1 MNLQRLRYFQAVGRF
16 GSFRR
21 AADELNITQP
31 ALSRQIKVLE
41 REVGVPLLTRSKRK
55 VALTPGG
62 AYLLQRSTQLLDEA
76 AVVLKDVRQVSTEEP
91 VPFTLGVLQS
101 LLTGVFPQALV
112 MLRKEFG
119 RAPVRVFGFRTHQIV
134 SGVLHGEYDL
144 GIVAGPV
151 DDPKL
156 VGREVFVEPY
166 VAVLPRGHRL
176 ARHSTV
182 DLALMASVP
191 LVGSPIGHIIRQMVD
206 AAAGDTLR
214 LKYVAEIESLG
225 AIVELVRAQL
235 GAAVIPLSA
244 VTPLPRGI
252 IARRLVTSDGD
263 DAIVRTIWSIQR
275 AGVTLPRLG
284 RRLPDILAKAAATM
298 PRL

>member
-41 REVGVPLLTRSKRK
+41 REVGIPLLTRSKRK
-55 VALTPGG
+55 IALTPGG
-62 AYLLQRSTQLLDEA
+62 AHLLQRSTQLLDDA
-76 AVVLKDVRQVSTEEP
+76 AVLLKEVRLVNTEEP
-91 VPFTLGVLQS
+91 VPLTLGVLQS

-112 MLRKEFG
+112 MLRKEF
-119 RAPVRVFGFRTHQIV
+119 RKAPVRVFGFRTQQIT

-144 GIVAGPV
+144 GIIAGPV

-156 VGREVFVEPY
+156 VGRQLFVEPY
-166 VAVLPRGHRL
+166 VAVFPRGHPL
-176 ARHSTV
+176 ARRPAV
-182 DLALMASVP
+182 DLAAMASVP
-191 LVGSPIGHIIRQMVD
+191 LVGSPVGHIIREMVD
-206 AAAGDTLR
+206 SAGGGSLR
-214 LKYVAEIESLG
+214 WRYVAEMDSLG
-225 AIVELVRAQL
+225 AMVELVRAQL

-244 VTPLPRGI
+244 VTPLPRGVV
-252 IARRLVTSDGD
+252 ARRLVGNSGSH
-263 DAIVRTIWSIQR
+263 AIVRTIWSIQR

-284 RRLPDILAKAAATM
+284 RRLPDILTKAAAAM
-298 PRL
+298 PEL

>member
-41 REVGVPLLTRSKRK
+41 REVGVPLLTRSKRR

-62 AYLLQRSTQLLDEA
+62 AHLLQRTTQLLDEA
-76 AVVLKDVRQVSTEEP
+76 AVVLKEVRQISAEEP

-101 LLTGVFPQALV
+101 LLSGVFPQALL
-112 MLRKEFG
+112 MLKKEFG
-119 RAPVRVFGFRTHQIV
+119 SAPVRVFGFRTQQILA
-134 SGVLHGEYDL
+134 GVLHGEYDL
-144 GIVAGPV
+144 GIIAGPV

-156 VGREVFVEPY
+156 VGRHLFIEPY
-166 VAVLPRGHRL
+166 VAVLHRGHRL
-176 ARHSTV
+176 ARRAV
-182 DLALMASVP
+182 IDLPTMATVP
-191 LVGSPIGHIIRQMVD
+191 LVGSPIGHIIREMVD
-206 AAAGDTLR
+206 RAGGDTLR
-214 LKYVAEIESLG
+214 WKYVAEMESLG
-225 AIVELVRAQL
+225 AMIELVRAQL

-252 IARRLVTSDGD
+252 VARRLVAASGG
-263 DAIVRTIWSIQR
+263 DAISRDVWSVQR

-284 RRLPDILAKAAATM
+284 RRLPDILAKAAAAM

>member
-62 AYLLQRSTQLLDEA
+62 AHLLQRTTQLLDDA
-76 AVVLKDVRQVSTEEP
+76 AVVLKEVRQISAEEP

-101 LLTGVFPQALV
+101 LLTGVFPQALL

-119 RAPVRVFGFRTHQIV
+119 SAPVRVFGFRTQQILA
-134 SGVLHGEYDL
+134 GVLHGEYDL

-151 DDPKL
+151 DDAKL
-156 VGREVFVEPY
+156 VGRHLFIEPY

-176 ARHSTV
+176 ARRTTI
-182 DLALMASVP
+182 DLPTMASVP
-191 LVGSPIGHIIRQMVD
+191 LVGSPIGHIIREMVD
-206 AAAGDTLR
+206 RAGGDTLR
-214 LKYVAEIESLG
+214 WKYVAEMESLG
-225 AIVELVRAQL
+225 AMIELVRAQL

-252 IARRLVTSDGD
+252 IARRLVSASGS
-263 DAIVRTIWSIQR
+263 DAIIRDVWSVQR
-275 AGVTLPRLG
+275 AGVALPRLG
-284 RRLPDILAKAAATM
+284 RRLPDILAKAAAAM

>member
-41 REVGVPLLTRSKRK
+41 REVGIPLLTRSKRRI
-55 VALTPGG
+55 ALTPGG
-62 AYLLQRSTQLLDEA
+62 AHLLQRSTQLLDEA
-76 AVVLKDVRQVSTEEP
+76 AVVLKEVRQVSAEEP

-101 LLTGVFPQALV
+101 LMTGVFPQALV

-119 RAPVRVFGFRTHQIV
+119 KAPVRVFGFRTQQIT

-144 GIVAGPV
+144 GIIAGPV

-156 VGREVFVEPY
+156 AGRELFLEPY
-166 VAVLPRGHRL
+166 VAVLPKAHRL
-176 ARHSTV
+176 ARRPAI
-182 DLALMASVP
+182 DLATMASVP

-206 AAAGDTLR
+206 EAAGEVVR
-214 LKYVAEIESLG
+214 WKYVAEMESLG
-225 AIVELVRAQL
+225 AIIELVRAQM
-235 GAAVIPLSA
+235 GAAVLPLSA

-252 IARRLVTSDGD
+252 VARRLVSNSGSA
-263 DAIVRTIWSIQR
+263 AIVRAIWSIQR
-275 AGVTLPRLG
+275 AGLTLPRLG
-284 RRLPDILAKAAATM
+284 RRLPDILTKAAAAM
-298 PRL
+298 PKL